1 MRRRITPGLLLAAA
15 TTLAAACGELPKDP
29 EETLDRALGAVLRAG
44 AAAAE
49 PWVVVG
55 PDGSPSGPEVELVE
69 AFARSIDARVDWRT
83 GGADELLH
91 ALEKRELDVLAGGLT
106 KKSPWAAHV
115 GITRPWRKD
124 GSEERVLAV
133 APGENG
139 TLFALDR
146 LIHAREGRR

>member
-1 MRRRITPGLLLAAA
+1 MLRIAPLLLLAAA
-15 TTLAAACGELPKDP
+15 AAAACGEMPKDP
-29 EETLDRALGAVLRAG
+29 EETLDRAGGGVLRAG
-44 AAAAE
+44 AAAAS

-55 PDGSPSGPEVELVE
+55 PDGTPSGPEVELVE
-69 AFARSIDARVDWRT
+69 AFARSIDARVEWRT

-91 ALEKRELDVLAGGLT
+91 ALEEREIDVLAAGLT
-106 KKSPWAAHV
+106 TKSPWAQHV
-115 GITRPWRKD
+115 GMTRPWRKD

-146 LIHAREGRR
+146 LIHAREGQP